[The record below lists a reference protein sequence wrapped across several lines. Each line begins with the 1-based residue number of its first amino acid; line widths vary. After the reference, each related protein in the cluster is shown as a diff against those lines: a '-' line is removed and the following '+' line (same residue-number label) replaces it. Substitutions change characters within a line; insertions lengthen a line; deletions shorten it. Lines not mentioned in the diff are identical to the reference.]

1 MSKPFSISSHHGMD
15 AIELLAPDGGRALV
29 LLQGGQVLSWQ
40 PAGAA
45 EQLYCSPAA
54 MFAPGKAVRGG
65 IPVCFPQFGG
75 LGALPAHGFAR
86 TQSWRLLMAE
96 QGADDALC
104 ALRLEDNEATRKVW
118 PHAFALELTV
128 RIAGRRMD
136 IELACENTGTDA
148 FEFTAALHTY
158 LRLDDLVDAR
168 LHGLQG
174 LSYLDKLSGKSEV
187 EMQDAL
193 RVNAE
198 MDRVYAHASRALL
211 LREPKRA
218 LRIEQ
223 EEFADVVVWNPWGDR
238 CAALS
243 DMPDDDYHQMLCVEA
258 ARINRPIKLEPGE
271 EWAGRQIL
279 SLDS

>member
-1 MSKPFSISSHHGMD
+1 MSKTFSISRHQGMD
-15 AIELLAPDGGRALV
+15 AVEIVAPGGARATV

-40 PAGAA
+40 PEAA
-45 EQLYCSPAA
+45 PEQLYCSPTAV
-54 MFAPGKAVRGG
+54 FVPGKAVRGG
-65 IPVCFPQFGG
+65 VPVCFPQFGKQG
-75 LGALPAHGFAR
+75 PLPAHGFAR
-86 TQSWRLLMAE
+86 TQPWQLLMAE
-96 QGADDALC
+96 QGVDDALC
-104 ALRLEDNEATRKVW
+104 ALRLEDNEATRKTW

-128 RIAGRRMD
+128 RIAGRRID
-136 IELACENTGTDA
+136 IELACENTGTEA
-148 FEFTAALHTY
+148 FEFSTALHTY

-174 LSYLDKLSGKSEV
+174 LSYLDSLSGKTQV
-187 EMQDAL
+187 EMQEAL

-198 MDRVYAHASRALL
+198 VDRVYAHAIRALL

-223 EEFADVVVWNPWGDR
+223 EEFADVVVWNPWG
-238 CAALS
+238 AMA

-258 ARINRPIKLEPGE
+258 ARINRPVKLEPGE

-279 SLDS
+279 SLDN